1 MRPLS
6 EDEVQIVLKKLASY
20 IGDKVLQMVENNQ
33 SGQHYFRLHNERVYY
48 IRLQWDIHFYENIL
62 KYVGSISS
70 KKLISAGV
78 CLGKFTKSKQFRL
91 HITALEY
98 LSYYSKNKVW
108 LKMDQPFLYGGNVLK
123 KHVDQISEGIEQNA
137 GVVVMSKN
145 IPLGFG
151 ITSKSTENLRN
162 SLPDDIAVINQV
174 INISKKLC

>member
-33 SGQHYFRLHNERVYY
+33 FGQHYFRLHNERVYY
-48 IRLQWDIHFYENIL
+48 ISENIL

-162 SLPDDIAVINQV
+162 SLPDDIAVINQAD
-174 INISKKLC
+174 IGHYLRHEEEII